1 MKALQVKVINKRETI
16 KSKLEKRKFIKF
28 FLESKKNDIIT
39 TDDKKYNKEW
49 LMKRD
54 LYFLQQA
61 FPQIYKK
68 FKGEN

>member
-39 TDDKKYNKEW
+39 TDEEKYWAQNEY
-49 LMKRD
+49 D
-54 LYFLQQA
+54 Y
-61 FPQIYKK
+61 YY
-68 FKGEN
+68 